1 MWATVT
7 ISLWLCSALGRIS
20 VLPAAQALPSSRS
33 ASTVNVCGTIAADT
47 TWTASNVYVV
57 TCDVTVEPGATLRIE
72 AGTVVKLTLSL
83 YGSNGLIIN
92 GQLEAA
98 GTAEAPVVFTSLEDD
113 EYGGDTNGDGAATTG
128 APGQWSAITFGSG
141 SRGRLTYAIVR
152 YGGGYYYFYGTKAL
166 IRNFG
171 GDVVLDRVTLEGS
184 GMYGLYAE
192 SPVTVTRSRIAGNN
206 SAGLYYNRP
215 GMGSGLEITD
225 NVFSGWAGQVAFAE
239 DRNPGPVTLRGNRG
253 DSGSVPFTLGG
264 VLRNALT
271 WDNGS
276 DFVMSLQSEG
286 DFEVAAGGSL
296 ILAPGS
302 VVKSGFNRY
311 SESGNL
317 IINGHFEATGTAE
330 APIVFTSLEDDEYGG
345 DTNGD
350 GAATSPSP
358 GDWGAITF
366 GSGSRGRLAHAIV
379 RYGGGDYYHYS
390 TKALFRNFGGDVVL
404 EKVELTQSGA
414 VGVYA
419 ENGPMTLRKCRVTA
433 NRTHGVFN
441 STPKFAVDARQVWWG
456 DPSGPYHRTKNPGGS
471 GDEVSDGVLFF
482 PWAAD
487 EAGTVP
493 TQVLVE
499 GPARVSPGDS
509 SEYAV
514 SYFAGEPLEDAV
526 LIAVLP
532 AAGEF
537 VDATGGAIFWPE
549 RHEVYWRLG
558 SLAEKQ
564 GSYSV
569 RLRFAWGVPDG
580 SSDNLLALIAA
591 SNLPAAPDVS
601 DYLGRDPR
609 FITSETALSE
619 AELEAELAGNG
630 ELAALFG
637 AAVEEGFLL
646 PQAARVSTSRGE
658 SAIVVTLMH
667 PERGALLFLSLAGG
681 RVAGVRYERQ
691 AFRMYDSAGGMEW
704 DLALDRFSSWG
715 TWAEQPLA
723 ARAAAGSLSFAR
735 CFFNCVAP
743 KLSLAVV
750 KKTVKTIGLA
760 FKISSCFTCGLS
772 KGANVEACAKCQN
785 TIRPLLTVEYVPG
798 LGKRVPVMG
807 EVIDVTKCAADCAGQ
822 QGVVFPC
829 REDLLTCDNSA
840 ARSVWTSV
848 FEQCSFRRIPCENG
862 LLVPEKSYVVNSG
875 CFNDFCKCVEGKGCV
890 RCPQSGP
897 RTSLQIT
904 TRAAGCGARDA
915 GALGATGT
923 RAAAGEDAT
932 CSIRRTAIRAA
943 RDPNAKSGH
952 AGDVTPGQELTY
964 TVEYENV
971 GVGRAYG
978 VYVTDELS
986 PHLDET
992 TLDLRGEG
1000 EFLPATRT
1008 ILWEVGELAPKGEA
1022 GSKGERTFTVRVK
1035 PALPSG
1041 TVITNQAIVHFPSV
1055 PEETA
1060 TNTVVNAVQPLVA
1073 ERQSLETSY
1082 GTPLAIE
1089 LRGRDVSGAPL
1100 TYALQE
1106 PPLNGELTG
1115 MPPSLTYTP
1124 AANFTGLDRFTF
1136 TVNNGVSQSRP
1147 AEIMIMVRP
1156 SAADRTAPMVL
1167 WTYPEHGAVLDRVP
1181 REPVATDPSG
1191 PLYAPFVLVSF
1202 SEAMEPNT
1210 INAASIR
1217 LEGPNGPIV
1226 ASASWDGT
1234 ANAAV
1239 LVAREPW
1246 VPGVYTATLTTA
1258 ALDASGNALQADH
1271 AWSFTVRAV
1280 AGLCF
1285 GDCNGDGEVTI
1296 DELVRGVNIALGIL
1310 PLDACPSFDSGGDG
1324 EVTIEELIAAVND
1337 ALAGC

>member
-1 MWATVT
+1 MRARVWATAT

-20 VLPAAQALPSSRS
+20 VLPAAQALPARGS
-33 ASTVNVCGTIAADT
+33 ASTVNACGAIAADT
-47 TWTASNVYVV
+47 TWSASNVYVV

-72 AGTVVKLTLSL
+72 AGTVVKLSIGTYS
-83 YGSNGLIIN
+83 GNELIIN
-92 GQLEAA
+92 GQLEAR
-98 GTAEAPVVFTSLEDD
+98 GTADAPVVFTSLRDD
-113 EYGGDTNGDGAATTG
+113 QYGGDTNGDGAATTG

-141 SRGRLTYAIVR
+141 SRGRIIHTIIR
-152 YGGGYYYFYGTKAL
+152 YGGGDYDHYSTKAL
-166 IRNFG
+166 LRNFG
-171 GDVVLDRVTLEGS
+171 GDVLLE
-184 GMYGLYAE
+184 
-192 SPVTVTRSRIAGNN
+192 N
-206 SAGLYYNRP
+206 
-215 GMGSGLEITD
+215 
-225 NVFSGWAGQVAFAE
+225 
-239 DRNPGPVTLRGNRG
+239 
-253 DSGSVPFTLGG
+253 
-264 VLRNALT
+264 
-271 WDNGS
+271 
-276 DFVMSLQSEG
+276 
-286 DFEVAAGGSL
+286 
-296 ILAPGS
+296 
-302 VVKSGFNRY
+302 
-311 SESGNL
+311 
-317 IINGHFEATGTAE
+317 
-330 APIVFTSLEDDEYGG
+330 
-345 DTNGD
+345 
-350 GAATSPSP
+350 
-358 GDWGAITF
+358 
-366 GSGSRGRLAHAIV
+366 
-379 RYGGGDYYHYS
+379 
-390 TKALFRNFGGDVVL
+390 
-404 EKVELTQSGA
+404 VELTQSGA
-414 VGVYA
+414 AGVYA

-433 NRTHGVFN
+433 NGTHGVFN

-456 DPSGPYHRTKNPGGS
+456 DPSGPYHRTKNPAGS

-482 PWAAD
+482 PWATD

-493 TQVLVE
+493 TQVIVE

-509 SEYAV
+509 AEYAV

-526 LIAVLP
+526 LIAALP

-537 VDATGGAIFWPE
+537 MDATGEAIFWPE

-558 SLAEKQ
+558 SLAEKE

-569 RLRFAWGVPDG
+569 RLRFAWGVPDQ
-580 SSDNLLALIAA
+580 SSDNLLALVVA
-591 SNLPAAPDVS
+591 SNLSAGPDVS

-609 FITSETALSE
+609 LITSETVLSE
-619 AELEAELAGNG
+619 GELEAELAGNA

-637 AAVEEGFLL
+637 AAVEDGFLR
-646 PQAARVSTSRGE
+646 PQAARVSTSHGE

-681 RVAGVRYERQ
+681 RVAGVRYERHT
-691 AFRMYDSAGGMEW
+691 FRMYDSAGGMEW
-704 DLALDRFSSWG
+704 DLALDRFSYWG
-715 TWAEQPLA
+715 RWAELPLA
-723 ARAAAGSLSFAR
+723 ARAAGNGLSFAR

-743 KLSLAVV
+743 KLALTVV
-750 KKTVKTIGLA
+750 KKTVKTIDLA

-772 KGANVEACAKCQN
+772 KGTNVEACAKCQN
-785 TIRPLLTVEYVPG
+785 AIRPLLTVEYVPG
-798 LGKRVPVMG
+798 LGKQVPVMG

-840 ARSVWTSV
+840 ARSVWTSA

-897 RTSLQIT
+897 RAALQIT

-915 GALGATGT
+915 GALGATDT
-923 RAAAGEDAT
+923 SRAAAGEDAA

-952 AGDVTPGQELTY
+952 AGDVTPGQELMY

-971 GVGRAYG
+971 GGGRAYG

-986 PHLDET
+986 RHLDET

-1035 PALPSG
+1035 PGLPSG

-1073 ERQSLETSY
+1073 EPQSLETNY
-1082 GTPLAIE
+1082 GTALGIE
-1089 LRGRDVSGAPL
+1089 LRGSDVSGAPL
-1100 TYALQE
+1100 TYALHE

-1124 AANFTGLDRFTF
+1124 AANFTGFDRFTF

-1167 WTYPEHGAVLDRVP
+1167 LTYPEHGTVLDRVP

-1191 PLYAPFVLVSF
+1191 PLYTPFVLVSF
-1202 SEAMEPNT
+1202 SEAMDPNT
-1210 INAASIR
+1210 IRAAAVR
-1217 LEGPNGPIV
+1217 LEGPNGPVV

-1246 VPGVYTATLTTA
+1246 VPGVYTATVTTA
-1258 ALDASGNALQADH
+1258 LRDASGNALEADH
-1271 AWSFTVRAV
+1271 TWTFTVRAV
-1280 AGLCF
+1280 AGLCA

-1296 DELVRGVNIALGIL
+1296 DELIRGVNIALGTL
-1310 PLDACPSFDSGGDG
+1310 PLDACPSLDSGGDG
-1324 EVTIEELIAAVND
+1324 EVTIDELISAVND
-1337 ALAGC
+1337 ALAGCLP